1 VGVTDTYLVGR
12 EKIREYAEAIGETAP
27 VCHDVE
33 AANAAGYADL
43 VAPPMFAAVYSW
55 RAMGP
60 AVLDPEVGID
70 FSRLVHGA
78 QDFTWHEPVVAGDEI
93 TTEAAFVEK
102 AKRGEI
108 NVFTFSSRSV
118 NQRGELV
125 CEGTWTNFVR

>member
-1 VGVTDTYLVGR
+1 VSTSDTYLVGR
-12 EKIREYAEAIGETAP
+12 EKIREYASAIGETAAI
-27 VCHDVE
+27 CHDVE
-33 AANAAGYADL
+33 AAHAAGYDDIA
-43 VAPPMFAAVYSW
+43 APPMFAAVYSW

-78 QDFTWHEPVVAGDEI
+78 QDFTWHAPVVAGDEI
-93 TTEAAFVEK
+93 TTAASFVAK
-102 AKRGEI
+102 VKRGDI
-108 NVFTFSSRSV
+108 SVFTFSSRSV

>member
-1 VGVTDTYLVGR
+1 
-12 EKIREYAEAIGETAP
+12 
-27 VCHDVE
+27 
-33 AANAAGYADL
+33 
-43 VAPPMFAAVYSW
+43 MFAAVYSW

-70 FSRLVHGA
+70 FSRLVHGG
-78 QDFTWHEPVVAGDEI
+78 QDFTWHTPVVAGDEI
-93 TTEAAFVEK
+93 TTEAGFVEK
-102 AKRGEI
+102 VKRGEI

>member
-1 VGVTDTYLVGR
+1 
-12 EKIREYAEAIGETAP
+12 
-27 VCHDVE
+27 
-33 AANAAGYADL
+33 
-43 VAPPMFAAVYSW
+43 MFAAVYSW

-60 AVLDPEVGID
+60 AVLDPEVGIE

-93 TTEAAFVEK
+93 TTEAAFVDK
-102 AKRGEI
+102 AKRGDI
-108 NVFTFSSRSV
+108 TVFTFSSRSV